1 MSVLLNCHTC
11 TAFTNANSKQV
22 CPSQFRLFLD
32 MKTGTALHPFLYRF
46 LNEEFYCFTLKHAS
60 VLYLPLC
67 IKHASVLYLPQCVK
81 HASVLHDRPCCPVN
95 SMTQRIKT
103 HIRHISALHYGNRS
117 SCLAVGH
124 LWYRYHTYHCIAK
137 KFASFHT

>member
-1 MSVLLNCHTC
+1 MSVLLNRHTC

-32 MKTGTALHPFLYRF
+32 MKTGTALHPFLHRF
-46 LNEEFYCFTLKHAS
+46 LNEEFYCFTL
-60 VLYLPLC
+60 
-67 IKHASVLYLPQCVK
+67 KHASVLYLPQCVK

-103 HIRHISALHYGNRS
+103 HIRHISALHYVNRS